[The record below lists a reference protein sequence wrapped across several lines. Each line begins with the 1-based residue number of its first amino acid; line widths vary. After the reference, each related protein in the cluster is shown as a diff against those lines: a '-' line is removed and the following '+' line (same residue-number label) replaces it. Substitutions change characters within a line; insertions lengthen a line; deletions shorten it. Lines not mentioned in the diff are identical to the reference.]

1 MGLSVNDIKS
11 LSQEEIIKLVEAG
24 TLGDPQVIRLNLDDA
39 TTNKM
44 LSVSGNYI
52 GLQDASDVTTEIHLG
67 FNRASNTKLS
77 FTKGLSMII
86 PYKSIFATWSAQAGK
101 FVDLVVYSFAP
112 ELFQII
118 DNRSAQA
125 STSTLESILSQ
136 LSGDDTAE
144 IEGEQFTLDA
154 TSQTA
159 IASNSDRKGAMLYN
173 PVGNAVV
180 YVRFGG
186 TVTATNCAFILQ
198 SGGTFTI
205 DNYQGD
211 LNVLG
216 TSTQKLHVSEW

>member
-1 MGLSVNDIKS
+1 MGLSVNEIKA

-24 TLGDPQVIRLNLDDA
+24 TLGDPQVIRLDLTTA
-39 TTNKM
+39 TTNK
-44 LSVSGNYI
+44 LISVSGNYI
-52 GLQDASDVTTEIHLG
+52 GVQDASDVNTTIDLG
-67 FNRASNTKLS
+67 FNRSANTKLP
-77 FTKGLSMII
+77 FTKGLAMII
-86 PYKSIFATWSAQAGK
+86 PYKSIFATWTGQVGK
-101 FVDLVVYSFAP
+101 YVDLVVYSFAP

-125 STSTLESILSQ
+125 STATLEEILAQ

-154 TSQTA
+154 TSQEA
-159 IASNSDRKGAMLYN
+159 IAANSDRKGCMLYN

-180 YVRFGG
+180 YVRLGG
-186 TVTATNCAFILQ
+186 TVTATDCAFIIQ

-205 DNYQGD
+205 DNYQGA